1 MAKLNDKFLDLY
13 SIKLRSLY
21 IMPNW
26 LLNTLATI
34 GTLLLSL
41 TVTLIFNKAVGIPK
55 EIRKQKKAEA
65 DAQKAK
71 EEEERLWKE
80 QHDKNDQC
88 RDAKIAALQT
98 AVDAL
103 PGYRAQSLQIQTQL
117 QSTDKEILNAL
128 TDIKDSMLTNRDIL
142 NERLDRLEDREKN
155 AIRAKLIDE
164 YRLFTDSTKN
174 PMLAWS
180 EMEHHAFFA
189 LVSDYEALHGND
201 YIHNTVL
208 PAMNALRVIKMSDRV
223 ALSELMSSRKL

>member
-1 MAKLNDKFLDLY
+1 MAKLNDKILDLY
-13 SIKLRSLY
+13 SIELRSLY

-26 LLNTLATI
+26 LLNTLTTI

-41 TVTLIFNKAVGIPK
+41 TVTFIFNKAVGIPK
-55 EIRKQKKAEA
+55 ELRKQKKAEA

-71 EEEERLWKE
+71 EEAERLWKE

-88 RDAKIAALQT
+88 RDAKIAALQA
-98 AVDAL
+98 AVEAL

-117 QSTDKEILNAL
+117 QSADKEILNTL
-128 TDIKDSMLTNRDIL
+128 TDIKDNMLENRAIL
-142 NERLDRLEDREKN
+142 NDRLDRLEDREKN

-223 ALSELMSSRKL
+223 ALSELMASRKL